1 MSHKFAEKIFNPFE
15 RERSSTVSKIQGT
28 GLGMAITKNI
38 VDMMGGTIE
47 LRTEKDVGSEFII
60 RVPLRITED
69 GCGSSEKSEESKIY
83 TDSDYKNKRIML
95 VEDNE
100 LNREIAETILVKHGF
115 KVDEAENCAVALEN
129 KNSKATAF
137 LLTYQQVWYIMQ
149 LIDLSTS

>member
-60 RVPLRITED
+60 RVPLRIKED

-115 KVDEAENCAVALEN
+115 KVDEAENGAVALEN

-137 LLTYQQVWYIMQ
+137 C
-149 LIDLSTS
+149 